1 MAKDKWRTKEAVKI
15 AEEAGLKAL
24 RTGAEAILTEAID
37 EAPIDTGTLRRSGTV
52 TVGGLPDG
60 AQVFEAAEAGN
71 EMKDAFP
78 EKIGKEKAVYIS
90 FNTPY
95 ALVVHEGAAPHK
107 ITVDTAKSLAVPV
120 RKWKGDVNPY
130 GSGKLPMLSKDGK
143 YVLLGRSVNHPG
155 STGFKYLENAFNRN
169 KQKVLKY
176 ADKQTKKTL
185 EKAK

>member
-1 MAKDKWRTKEAVKI
+1 MAKDKWRIKEAVKI

-52 TVGGLPDG
+52 TVGKLPDS
-60 AQVFEAAEAGN
+60 ARIYEAAEAGN

-95 ALVVHEGAAPHK
+95 ARRQHEELGYEHP
-107 ITVDTAKSLAVPV
+107 
-120 RKWKGDVNPY
+120 RG
-130 GSGKLPMLSKDGK
+130 GKA
-143 YVLLGRSVNHPG
+143 
-155 STGFKYLENAFNRN
+155 KYLEDPFNRN
-169 KQKVLKY
+169 KDKVLKR
-176 ADKQTKKTL
+176 AANRVKKAL